1 MMETVHDSI
10 VQSHYEPGTTHFGL
24 FAGFMIFAVVEAWTP
39 ICGCL
44 LNPAA
49 VIGFYIAG
57 RMSFARGYYRVGTEN
72 FANVHLCKL
81 YVLLI

>member
-57 RMSFARGYYRVGTEN
+57 RMSFARGYY
-72 FANVHLCKL
+72 
-81 YVLLI
+81 